1 MSPTDN
7 AASMSPTVGDMLAA
21 GAERRDE
28 DGVRTAVI
36 VSADDRC
43 GGLRFLRSGGAT
55 AGPFEVT
62 VSTQ

>member
-1 MSPTDN
+1 MGLN
-7 AASMSPTVGDMLAA
+7 VA
-21 GAERRDE
+21 GAGRRDE

-36 VSADDRC
+36 VRGDNGSV
-43 GGLRFLRSGGAT
+43 GLRFLRSGGAT

>member
-1 MSPTDN
+1 
-7 AASMSPTVGDMLAA
+7 MSPTVGDMLAA